1 MPRYAPVGG
10 DFAECDLC
18 GSSRH
23 LCLSIP
29 VYLEE
34 KENITVCIMCAK
46 KIAKAY
52 TRFVATVKSRSYSY
66 WYNERRKM
74 KKAKISSGL
83 ETKNS
88 EI

>member
-1 MPRYAPVGG
+1 
-10 DFAECDLC
+10 
-18 GSSRH
+18 
-23 LCLSIP
+23 
-29 VYLEE
+29 
-34 KENITVCIMCAK
+34 MCAK

-66 WYNERRKM
+66 WYNERQKI